1 MLSEEKTKSILPAS
15 QYIMILPY
23 DVISRNKGSSYN
35 VIQTRTYTFL
45 FYFVLSIIIQILT
58 LVCKINGIAVN
69 SPRAHENF
77 LCLGCRLWL
86 SLVFS
91 IIYRV
96 VLIYVYFWSNLLFS
110 ILTSLLL
117 ISIYKLSVVKYT
129 RQFKWMQLE
138 IKRQFF

>member
-1 MLSEEKTKSILPAS
+1 
-15 QYIMILPY
+15 MILPY
-23 DVISRNKGSSYN
+23 DVISRNKWSSSS
-35 VIQTRTYTFL
+35 VIQTRTWRFL
-45 FYFVLSIIIQILT
+45 FYFVLFIIIQILT

-69 SPRAHENF
+69 SPRAHENC

-91 IIYRV
+91 TIYRV

-110 ILTSLLL
+110 ILTSLLF
-117 ISIYKLSVVKYT
+117 ISIYLRKYKLSVVKYP

-138 IKRQFF
+138 IERQLFLAK

>member
-1 MLSEEKTKSILPAS
+1 M
-15 QYIMILPY
+15 
-23 DVISRNKGSSYN
+23 ISRNKGSSYS
-35 VIQTRTYTFL
+35 VIQTRTQRFL
-45 FYFVLSIIIQILT
+45 FYFVLFIIIQILT
-58 LVCKINGIAVN
+58 LVCKRNGIAAN

-117 ISIYKLSVVKYT
+117 ISISIRKYKPSVIKYS

-138 IKRQFF
+138 IKRQFS